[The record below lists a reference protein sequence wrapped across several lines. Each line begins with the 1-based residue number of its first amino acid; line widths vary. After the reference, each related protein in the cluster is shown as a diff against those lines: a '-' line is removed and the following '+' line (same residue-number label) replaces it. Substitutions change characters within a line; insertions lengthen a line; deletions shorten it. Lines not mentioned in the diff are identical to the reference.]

1 MPFCALESCLS
12 SCTDGSVCERNI
24 KMKNRPRAAKSTS
37 AEKWPFEEE
46 HEKLPAQWTDGRT
59 GPHIVCALAC
69 AQQRQIDCAVSELR
83 WSILMMGRETNS
95 GKCSAGGAT
104 ADWRV
109 MNPHQLAHRRRS
121 VITPPARSLALYPAA
136 SKFNFGPCSPT
147 LQFTRTHA
155 HLLVYV
161 CSFFALF
168 FPVFPRRKDVM
179 QFENLPCSA
188 KLGGVFLDSLMLFTS
203 ESNFTKK

>member
-1 MPFCALESCLS
+1 
-12 SCTDGSVCERNI
+12 
-24 KMKNRPRAAKSTS
+24 MKNRPRALQRARLLRNGRLKRSTRKV
-37 AEKWPFEEE
+37 AR
-46 HEKLPAQWTDGRT
+46 RT

-136 SKFNFGPCSPT
+136 ASLANSILDPAHPRCNLHART
-147 LQFTRTHA
+147 LTCWFMYAAFLH
-155 HLLVYV
+155 
-161 CSFFALF
+161 SFSLF
-168 FPVFPRRKDVM
+168 
-179 QFENLPCSA
+179 SYI
-188 KLGGVFLDSLMLFTS
+188 G
-203 ESNFTKK
+203 